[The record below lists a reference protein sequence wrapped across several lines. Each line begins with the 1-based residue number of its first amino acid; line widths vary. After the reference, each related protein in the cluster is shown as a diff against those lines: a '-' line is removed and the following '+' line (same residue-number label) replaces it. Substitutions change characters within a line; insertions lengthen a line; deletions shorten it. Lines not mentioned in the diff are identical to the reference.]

1 MESIKISYCDS
12 KIAKMILDIF
22 GSTLK
27 KLEFWQCGEMDMNY
41 LASTCE
47 ELEHLTFHYTGIN
60 HSVDASAWTQKTFLP
75 KLTYFRMHRGSC
87 LGPIWG
93 ALIENKKELV
103 CLTLDCC
110 HIGTNVKFFL
120 ISI

>member
-1 MESIKISYCDS
+1 MKISKCGS
-12 KIAKMILDIF
+12 ETVKMILDIF

-27 KLEFWQCGEMDMNY
+27 QLEIWFGPEMDMSY

-60 HSVDASAWTQKTFLP
+60 HSVDARAWTQKTFLP
-75 KLTYFRMHRGSC
+75 KLTYFRMDRGSC
-87 LGPIWG
+87 FGPIWG

-103 CLTLDCC
+103 CLSLDCC

>member
-1 MESIKISYCDS
+1 
-12 KIAKMILDIF
+12 MILDIF

-27 KLEFWQCGEMDMNY
+27 KFEIWYGSGMDMNY
-41 LASTCE
+41 LASTCK

-60 HSVDASAWTQKTFLP
+60 NSENASSSTQENFLP
-75 KLTYFRMHRGSC
+75 KLTHFRMDRGSC

-103 CLTLDCC
+103 RLSLDCC
-110 HIGTNVKFFL
+110 HFGTSVKLLLFKYIIL
-120 ISI
+120 